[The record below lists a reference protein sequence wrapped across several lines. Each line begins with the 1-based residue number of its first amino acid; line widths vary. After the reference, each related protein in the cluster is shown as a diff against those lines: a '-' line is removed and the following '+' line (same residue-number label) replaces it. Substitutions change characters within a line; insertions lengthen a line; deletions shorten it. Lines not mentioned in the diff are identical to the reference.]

1 MLLLILILSLVSL
14 VSAGYLERHLRIIVD
29 EHNAKADLMVT
40 MRNSAKNRSMS
51 LLRMLL
57 ASNVL
62 ERNAEVQEFER
73 NLKIFKYAQS
83 ALMSMALSSDERKVL
98 SAEKNISKSVVETQS
113 RVAALL
119 LQDQIVAASQLLHS
133 DAMPAYQKAIDKLEE
148 LIQVQRVASSEDKDV
163 ARLAFS
169 QAISLILLLGG
180 GAILVGSLV
189 AFIVIRRILGAEA
202 DLFRAKERAQVTLA
216 SIAEGV
222 ITTDATGRVEYINK
236 VAESILQRNNESSV
250 GKPLLEVFP
259 VKSEADGSYL
269 PDDFIQQVIEA
280 RIPNS
285 AKIPMVL
292 HHPDGEQHAIEYS
305 VSPIKDQDNSVSG
318 TIVVFKDVTEIR
330 SMIERMIFQGTHDA
344 LTGLLNRLEFE
355 QCLKSAIQSAQQQN
369 ARHVMC
375 YIDLDQFKVVNDTCG
390 HIAGDEF
397 LKQLSDVLRQNVR
410 RSDLLAR
417 LGGDEFGVLL
427 QNCRLAKAVQ
437 IINELRDAV
446 NVNRFVWADKS
457 FEISA
462 SFGLVEI
469 NEASGGIT
477 EVFSAADS
485 ACFMAKDLGRNRVH
499 VYQPDDKA
507 LTKRRDELQWL
518 PRIRHALENGN
529 IKLYQHRIMPLKKNL
544 SNNFYE
550 INVRLHEPNGNIVPP
565 SAFIPA
571 AERYDLM
578 PQLDRYV
585 VEHAMDYIARYVE
598 LNPKK
603 RALWS
608 INLSGQTLCEPS
620 FYQFVEQ
627 CAKEKSVPPD
637 MVCFEVTET
646 AAVTNLTNAGIMIRQ
661 LRQQGFKFA
670 LDDFGSGLS
679 SFTYLKKL
687 PVDYL
692 KIDGSFVRDIARDPI
707 DRAMVTSIYQI
718 SQVMGLRTVAEYVED
733 RKALQCLKEIGID
746 FAQGNWLHEPE
757 SMEINAG
764 SEAPNSLKTLQG
776 VTPL

>member
-14 VSAGYLERHLRIIVD
+14 AAASYLERHLRSIVD
-29 EHNAKADLMVT
+29 EHNAKVDLMLT
-40 MRNSAKNRSMS
+40 MRNTAKNRSMS

-62 ERNAEVQEFER
+62 ERKTEVQEFER
-73 NLKIFKYAQS
+73 NLNIFKYAQS
-83 ALMSMALSSDERKVL
+83 TLLAMPLSAEERKVL
-98 SAEKNISKSVVETQS
+98 SIEKNISNTAVDMQS
-113 RVAALL
+113 QVAALL
-119 LQDQIVAASQLLHS
+119 LQDQVVAASQLLHS
-133 DAMPAYQKAIDKLEE
+133 EVMPKYQEAVDKLEE
-148 LIQVQRVASSEDKDV
+148 LIQVLRATSSEEKET

-202 DLFRAKERAQVTLA
+202 RLYRAKERAQVTLA

-222 ITTDATGRVEYINK
+222 ITTDAQGRVEYMNS
-236 VAESILQRNNESSV
+236 VAEQIIQRSKDSCV
-250 GKPLLEVFP
+250 GQPLAQVFQ
-259 VKSEADGSYL
+259 VRSEEDGSFL
-269 PDDFIQQVIEA
+269 ADDFILKVIEA
-280 RIPNS
+280 ETPVDS
-285 AKIPMVL
+285 KTPMVL
-292 HHPDGEQHAIEYS
+292 SNADGGQHAIEYT
-305 VSPIKDQDNSVSG
+305 VAPIKDQDDSVSG
-318 TIVVFKDVTEIR
+318 TVVVFKDVSEIR
-330 SMIERMIFQGTHDA
+330 NMIERMVFQATHDA
-344 LTGLLNRLEFE
+344 LTGLLNRIEFE
-355 QCLKSAIQSAQQQN
+355 QQLKAAIQSAQQQN
-369 ARHVMC
+369 AKHVMC
-375 YIDLDQFKVVNDTCG
+375 YIDLDQFKVVNDNCG

-410 RSDLLAR
+410 RSDMLAR

-427 QNCRLAKAVQ
+427 QNCRLSKAVQ

-446 NVNRFVWADKS
+446 NISRFVWADKS

-462 SFGLVEI
+462 SFGVVEI
-469 NEASGGIT
+469 NEASGGLT
-477 EVFSAADS
+477 EVLSAADS

-499 VYQPDDKA
+499 VYQPDDIA
-507 LTKRRDELQWL
+507 LTNRRAEMQWL
-518 PRIRHALENGN
+518 PRIRKALEHGN
-529 IKLYQHRIMPLKKNL
+529 IQLYQQRIMPLKKNL

-550 INVRLHEPNGNIVPP
+550 INVRLHEPGGNIVPP

-585 VEHAMDYIARYVE
+585 VEKAMIYIAQYCQI
-598 LNPKK
+598 NPKK

-627 CAKEKSVPPD
+627 CAKTHSVPPD

-646 AAVTNLTNAGIMIRQ
+646 AAVTNLTNAGNMIRQ

-718 SQVMGLRTVAEYVED
+718 SQVMGLRTVAEFVED
-733 RKALQCLKEIGID
+733 RKALQCIKEIGID

-757 SMEINAG
+757 QMQISVTAD
-764 SEAPNSLKTLQG
+764 SRKTAK
-776 VTPL
+776 V